1 MKLQD
6 IKARTSFREQYK
18 PGMTIDAYSPDAI
31 KNALIFINKK
41 ILSIQAE
48 IARYQKDRDP
58 DTGEWKYPQSAETS
72 GICLPRRQFHAAGD
86 EDVAAA
92 GAS

>member
-41 ILSIQAE
+41 RLRS
-48 IARYQKDRDP
+48 
-58 DTGEWKYPQSAETS
+58 TFCVFFYPK
-72 GICLPRRQFHAAGD
+72 
-86 EDVAAA
+86 
-92 GAS
+92 